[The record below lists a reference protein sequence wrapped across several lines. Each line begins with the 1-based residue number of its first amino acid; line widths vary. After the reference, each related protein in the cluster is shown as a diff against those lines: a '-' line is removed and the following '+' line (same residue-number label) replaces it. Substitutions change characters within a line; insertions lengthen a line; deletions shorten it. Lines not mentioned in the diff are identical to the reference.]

1 MQLTCYSCYLCCC
14 CYLYRVRV
22 VAVVVAVDD
31 NEIGMMMV
39 MDSVA
44 EYAVVAEYVVVDDQR
59 VVHS

>member
-1 MQLTCYSCYLCCC
+1 MQLTCYSCYSCCC
-14 CYLYRVRV
+14 YCYLYRVE
-22 VAVVVAVDD
+22 VVVVGDD

-44 EYAVVAEYVVVDDQR
+44 EYVVVEEYVVVDDQR